1 MTEEQ
6 EVSKEISTSKDN
18 DGKLANEVKDDRP
31 TADPSEQSSNPT
43 QRSRDKFK
51 NVRSIVA

>member
-6 EVSKEISTSKDN
+6 EVSKEIASPKD
-18 DGKLANEVKDDRP
+18 KETIEVKDDRP

-51 NVRSIVA
+51 NV